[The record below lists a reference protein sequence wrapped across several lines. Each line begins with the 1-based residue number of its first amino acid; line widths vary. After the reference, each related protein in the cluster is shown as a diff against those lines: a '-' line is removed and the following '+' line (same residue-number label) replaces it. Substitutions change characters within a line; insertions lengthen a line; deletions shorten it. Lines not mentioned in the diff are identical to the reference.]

1 MRWQVTRGGVAAKV
15 ADEAIKRGLPVPD
28 SCLPPDLEPHLH
40 EYVDHFWTLSTD
52 RALGFGAI
60 GPIPWRA
67 IDSYAHRN
75 GFGDDEVAYDDF
87 VVFVTAMDEE
97 YLLVQ
102 REQAEAKTSG
112 GTSK

>member
-1 MRWQVTRGGVAAKV
+1 VTRGKVASKI

-28 SCLPPDLEPHLH
+28 SCLPPDLEDHLY
-40 EYVDHFWTLSTD
+40 EYVDHFWVLSTD
-52 RALGFGAI
+52 RELGFGAI

-67 IDSYAHRN
+67 IDSYAQRH

-87 VVFVTAMDEE
+87 VAFVTAMDEE

-102 REQAEAKTSG
+102 HEQAEARSSG
-112 GTSK
+112 GSSR